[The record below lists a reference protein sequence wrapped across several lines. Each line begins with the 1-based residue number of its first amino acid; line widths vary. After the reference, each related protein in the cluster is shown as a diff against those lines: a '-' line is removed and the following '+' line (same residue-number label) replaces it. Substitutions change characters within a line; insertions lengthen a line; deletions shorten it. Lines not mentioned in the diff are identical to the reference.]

1 MVATMSTKIQTVPI
15 AAEDTQYSIDL
26 GTITNLTIGCR
37 EQLGNLRIA
46 LESGHVAA
54 RSEPFLEVKYSSK
67 QSLTFSPAT
76 EVTLYLASD
85 TTNVVAE
92 ILTK

>member
-1 MVATMSTKIQTVPI
+1 MATSIQTLPI
-15 AAEDTQYSIDL
+15 AAEDTEYSISL

-46 LESGHVAA
+46 LETGHVAD
-54 RSEPFLEVKYSSK
+54 RTEPFLEVKYSSK
-67 QSLTFSPAT
+67 QSLSFAPAADI
-76 EVTLYLASD
+76 TLYVASD

-92 ILTK
+92 ILAK

>member
-1 MVATMSTKIQTVPI
+1 MSTAIKTVPI
-15 AAEDTQYSIDL
+15 TAENTEYSINL

-46 LESGHVAA
+46 LESGHVAP

-67 QSLTFSPAT
+67 QSLSFTPAADI
-76 EVTLYLASD
+76 TLYIAAD
-85 TTNVVAE
+85 TTEVVAE
-92 ILTK
+92 IVTK

>member
-1 MVATMSTKIQTVPI
+1 MSTAIQTVPI
-15 AAEDTQYSIDL
+15 TAEDTEYSIDL
-26 GTITNLTIGCR
+26 GTISNLTIGCR

-46 LESGHVAA
+46 LQSGYVAE

-67 QSLTFSPAT
+67 QSLSFSPAMDII
-76 EVTLYLASD
+76 LYIASD

-92 ILTK
+92 IVTK